1 MKMVY
6 TMLAAGTLI
15 AVVPRIPAETANGIE
30 AIVDDSVITYYEVN
44 ALSESSAE
52 RLYRDYRNQP
62 ARLEE
67 EFNKVQK
74 ANLEA
79 LVDRR
84 LIMHEFKTAGY
95 SLPDTMLDEMV
106 QEEIKANFG
115 DRATA
120 TKTLEARGLTIEKY
134 RQQIK
139 ERFIVSALRAKN
151 ISQEIIVS
159 PHKIETYYLAHRDDF
174 KVEDEIKLRVIVLK
188 VSEDPNVPPAAE
200 LAKEI
205 LVKLKEGAS
214 FIEMAKLYSQGSQR
228 DQGGDWGWYK
238 RSILT
243 KGIADVA
250 AGVPLGKCSGVFSR
264 SLGEDYWVYLYDDG
278 KPTLA
283 RHYGVDPT
291 SKKQTLLEERKV
303 DGASA
308 SAGLPDPREF
318 YLLQVE
324 ETHPEHYQSLAE
336 VRETIERSLL
346 DAERTRLEKQ
356 WYDRLKKKTFVR
368 TLF

>member
-6 TMLAAGTLI
+6 TILAAGTLV
-15 AVVPRIPAETANGIE
+15 AWAPRLQAETANGIE
-30 AIVDDSVITYYEVN
+30 AIVDDSVITYFEVIS
-44 ALSESSAE
+44 LSESAAE
-52 RLYRDYRNQP
+52 RLFRDYRNQP

-67 EFNKVQK
+67 EINKVQK
-74 ANLEA
+74 ANLEV

-95 SLPDTMLDEMV
+95 SLPETMLDEMV
-106 QEEIKANFG
+106 QDQIKADFG

-151 ISQEIIVS
+151 ISSEIIIS

-188 VSEDPNVPPAAE
+188 VSGDPNVPAASD

-205 LVKLKEGAS
+205 LVKLNEGAS
-214 FIEMAKLYSQGSQR
+214 FAEMANLYSQGSQR
-228 DQGGDWGWYK
+228 GQGGDWGWYK
-238 RSILT
+238 RSQLT
-243 KGIADVA
+243 KGLADVA
-250 AGVPLGKCSGVFSR
+250 ATVPVGKYSGVFGR
-264 SLGEDYWVYLYDDG
+264 SLGDDYWVYQYDDG

-283 RHYGVDPT
+283 RHYGVDAS
-291 SKKQTLLEERKV
+291 SKKQTLLEERHV
-303 DGASA
+303 DGPSTM
-308 SAGLPDPREF
+308 SSLPEPREF
-318 YLLQVE
+318 YLLKVE
-324 ETHPEHYQSLAE
+324 ETHPEHHQALSE
-336 VRETIERSLL
+336 VRENIERSLL
-346 DAERTRLEKQ
+346 DAEKNRLEKQ